1 MKIILCA
8 FLFTLQAQASVLLK
22 DIGVMG
28 LASHDMFTWD
38 RVNEVNLEN
47 GRLDLST
54 IFDYESGKR
63 WKKGGNPKNAEN
75 APVYTVTMNLVKS
88 YKAFIKEGLSESDAR
103 KATVKAFHHMV
114 RESYSRMTG
123 FHFPQSGLNESV
135 TNTEQA
141 AMRGL
146 HDILP
151 GRVKLFDRIGRRELN
166 VTNVWFA
173 KTRLNEKEMNQEIAF
188 YNGDYDLEYQAIKI
202 PFSRKVI
209 NLKKVDAEF
218 IDKFSPYSQDEML
231 SELKLMGEG
240 KISSH
245 DVKFMQHL
253 KELFAKGICPV
264 DDNWMPEVSCH

>member
-1 MKIILCA
+1 MKIFLCA
-8 FLFTLQAQASVLLK
+8 FFFSFQVSANVLLK

-54 IFDYESGKR
+54 IFDYENGKR

-75 APVYTVTMNLVKS
+75 APVYTVTMNLVTA
-88 YKAFIKEGLSESDAR
+88 YKDFLKRGLTEGEAR
-103 KATVKAFHHMV
+103 RATVQGFHHMV
-114 RESYSRMTG
+114 RESFTRMTG
-123 FHFPQSGLNESV
+123 FTFPESGLNESV
-135 TNTEQA
+135 TNIEQA

-173 KTRLNEKEMNQEIAF
+173 KTRLNDKEMDQEIPY
-188 YNGDYDLEYQAIKI
+188 YNGDYDPEYKAIKI

-209 NLKKVDAEF
+209 NLKQVDAEF
-218 IDKFSPYSQDEML
+218 IEKFSPYTQDEML

-245 DVKFMQHL
+245 EVQFMQHL

-264 DDNWMPEVSCH
+264 NNNWMPEVSCQ